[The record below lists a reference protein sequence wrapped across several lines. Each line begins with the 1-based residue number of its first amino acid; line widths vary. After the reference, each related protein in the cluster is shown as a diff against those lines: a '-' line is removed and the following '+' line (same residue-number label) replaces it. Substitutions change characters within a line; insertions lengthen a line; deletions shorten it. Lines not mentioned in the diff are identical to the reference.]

1 MGRNQDLENETGE
14 EELSGTLYGIGV
26 GPGDPELITL
36 KALSILGRVPV
47 IAYPATATGD
57 SMARRIAA
65 PHISNGQTE
74 LPIAIDIGV
83 GHGENAD
90 AYDRGAADIAL
101 HLGAGRDVALLCEG
115 DPLFYG
121 SFMYVFARLAED
133 WPVVVVPGIS
143 SLNACAAALT
153 APLAG
158 GGDVLSIIPA
168 TLDEDRLEAAIVA
181 ADAVA
186 IIKIGRHYAKLAKVL
201 DRLGLTGKARY
212 IERVGMEGE
221 RSLPLG
227 RISAAEVPY
236 FSMVLVHGR
245 GQAWS

>member
-1 MGRNQDLENETGE
+1 M
-14 EELSGTLYGIGV
+14 
-26 GPGDPELITL
+26 
-36 KALSILGRVPV
+36 KALGILRRVPV
-47 IAYPATATGD
+47 IAYPATASGE
-57 SMARRIAA
+57 SMARRIAE
-65 PHISNGQTE
+65 PHISGGQTE

-83 GHGENAD
+83 GHADNAG
-90 AYDRGAADIAL
+90 AYDRGAEAIAS

-143 SLNACAAALT
+143 SLNACAAALK

-158 GGDVLSIIPA
+158 GGDVLSIVPA

-181 ADAVA
+181 AEACA
-186 IIKIGRHYAKLAKVL
+186 IIKIGRHYPKLAKVL
-201 DRLGLTGKARY
+201 DRLGLTNKARY
-212 IERVGMEGE
+212 IERVGMDGE
-221 RSLPLG
+221 RSLALG
-227 RISAAEVPY
+227 RIDADQVPY

-245 GQAWS
+245 GQAWSE

>member
-1 MGRNQDLENETGE
+1 MGCGQDLEQTQRE
-14 EELSGTLYGIGV
+14 EDLNGTLYGLGV
-26 GPGDPELITL
+26 GPGDPELITV
-36 KALSILGRVPV
+36 KALGILGRVPV
-47 IAYPATATGD
+47 IAYPATVSGD
-57 SMARRIAA
+57 SMARRIAD
-65 PHISNGQTE
+65 PHISGGQTE

-83 GHGENAD
+83 GHAENSD
-90 AYDRGAADIAL
+90 AYDRGAEAIAE
-101 HLGAGRDVALLCEG
+101 HLGAGRDVAVLCEG
-115 DPLFYG
+115 DPFFYG
-121 SFMYVFARLAED
+121 SFMYVFARLAET

-143 SLNACAAALT
+143 SLNACAAALN

-158 GGDVLSIIPA
+158 GGDVLSIVPA
-168 TLDEDRLEAAIVA
+168 TLDEDRLEAAIMA

-201 DRLGLTGKARY
+201 DRLGLSHKARY

-221 RSLPLG
+221 KSLPFEH
-227 RISAAEVPY
+227 ISPDEVPY